1 MEKISVIVP
10 IYNAEKK
17 YLTECVDSIIGL
29 DYKNIEVILVD
40 DGSTNSSGEVCDGYA
55 DKDERIQVIHQKNQG
70 VSVARNTGIDQAT
83 GEWIAFVDVDDWLE
97 KNIFSEVMGQIKEKK
112 TDLVVWNMY
121 MNYSNVEKV
130 AQNYKETFYT
140 DSKIEIE
147 EIRLRLLRTIS
158 IYNNEKN
165 ITTINYPFCHL
176 YQKKIIQQWN
186 VRFDSEFKQGE
197 DKLFNYQYFTKIN
210 SILYI
215 NKPLYHYRQHS
226 LSVSHKFY
234 KEHEENTT
242 RILKKYYEIEPL
254 IQSNKKYKDTYNI
267 RTAYLAWWLIRK
279 YYLHE
284 NSTVKKPLKE
294 FENMLKSSPYS
305 ESIKKLNVADMKFSL
320 TKIRLI
326 LLKLHMNHLLFLDAK
341 IEMKL
346 RAKNK
351 GE

>member
-1 MEKISVIVP
+1 M
-10 IYNAEKK
+10 
-17 YLTECVDSIIGL
+17 
-29 DYKNIEVILVD
+29 
-40 DGSTNSSGEVCDGYA
+40 
-55 DKDERIQVIHQKNQG
+55 
-70 VSVARNTGIDQAT
+70 
-83 GEWIAFVDVDDWLE
+83 
-97 KNIFSEVMGQIKEKK
+97 
-112 TDLVVWNMY
+112 
-121 MNYSNVEKV
+121 
-130 AQNYKETFYT
+130 
-140 DSKIEIE
+140 
-147 EIRLRLLRTIS
+147 
-158 IYNNEKN
+158 
-165 ITTINYPFCHL
+165 
-176 YQKKIIQQWN
+176 
-186 VRFDSEFKQGE
+186 
-197 DKLFNYQYFTKIN
+197 
-210 SILYI
+210 
-215 NKPLYHYRQHS
+215 
-226 LSVSHKFY
+226 
-234 KEHEENTT
+234 
-242 RILKKYYEIEPL
+242 KKYYEIEPL

>member
-1 MEKISVIVP
+1 MDGFLTKPIVIEELISTLQKKLDQLRKNKVMLRKRTVIIGRIMRVRQIILIRQLILLNVISVI
-10 IYNAEKK
+10 
-17 YLTECVDSIIGL
+17 
-29 DYKNIEVILVD
+29 
-40 DGSTNSSGEVCDGYA
+40 
-55 DKDERIQVIHQKNQG
+55 
-70 VSVARNTGIDQAT
+70 
-83 GEWIAFVDVDDWLE
+83 
-97 KNIFSEVMGQIKEKK
+97 
-112 TDLVVWNMY
+112 
-121 MNYSNVEKV
+121 
-130 AQNYKETFYT
+130 
-140 DSKIEIE
+140 
-147 EIRLRLLRTIS
+147 
-158 IYNNEKN
+158 
-165 ITTINYPFCHL
+165 HL

-284 NSTVKKPLKE
+284 NITLKKHLKE
-294 FENMLKSSPYS
+294 Y
-305 ESIKKLNVADMKFSL
+305 
-320 TKIRLI
+320 
-326 LLKLHMNHLLFLDAK
+326 
-341 IEMKL
+341 
-346 RAKNK
+346 
-351 GE
+351 

>member
-1 MEKISVIVP
+1 MDGFLTKPIVIEELISTLQKKLDQLRKNKVMLRKRTVIIGRIMRVRQIILLRQLILLNVISVI
-10 IYNAEKK
+10 
-17 YLTECVDSIIGL
+17 
-29 DYKNIEVILVD
+29 
-40 DGSTNSSGEVCDGYA
+40 
-55 DKDERIQVIHQKNQG
+55 
-70 VSVARNTGIDQAT
+70 
-83 GEWIAFVDVDDWLE
+83 
-97 KNIFSEVMGQIKEKK
+97 
-112 TDLVVWNMY
+112 
-121 MNYSNVEKV
+121 
-130 AQNYKETFYT
+130 
-140 DSKIEIE
+140 
-147 EIRLRLLRTIS
+147 
-158 IYNNEKN
+158 
-165 ITTINYPFCHL
+165 HL

-305 ESIKKLNVADMKFSL
+305 ESIKKLNVADMNF
-320 TKIRLI
+320 
-326 LLKLHMNHLLFLDAK
+326 H
-341 IEMKL
+341 
-346 RAKNK
+346 
-351 GE
+351 

>member
-17 YLTECVDSIIGL
+17 YLTECVDSIIGQ

-186 VRFDSEFKQGE
+186 VRFDSEF
-197 DKLFNYQYFTKIN
+197 
-210 SILYI
+210 
-215 NKPLYHYRQHS
+215 
-226 LSVSHKFY
+226 
-234 KEHEENTT
+234 
-242 RILKKYYEIEPL
+242 
-254 IQSNKKYKDTYNI
+254 
-267 RTAYLAWWLIRK
+267 
-279 YYLHE
+279 
-284 NSTVKKPLKE
+284 
-294 FENMLKSSPYS
+294 
-305 ESIKKLNVADMKFSL
+305 
-320 TKIRLI
+320 
-326 LLKLHMNHLLFLDAK
+326 
-341 IEMKL
+341 
-346 RAKNK
+346 
-351 GE
+351 